1 MRENLEMCRPLEEG
15 QEIINLSRPIKET
28 GHLQILY
35 GNIAPGGCVGKIT
48 GKEGLSFTGPA
59 RVFDSEED
67 MLSSLTEN
75 LESLRVSIL
84 RTFSRTISPLSDNF
98 LTQPQCN
105 WLARFLSEIRMLRLN
120 QSLI

>member
-1 MRENLEMCRPLEEG
+1 MCRPLEDG
-15 QEIINLSRPIKET
+15 QEVINLSRPIKET

-35 GNIAPGGCVGKIT
+35 GNVAPGGCVGKIT

-75 LESLRVSIL
+75 LESLRV
-84 RTFSRTISPLSDNF
+84 RPY
-98 LTQPQCN
+98 
-105 WLARFLSEIRMLRLN
+105 
-120 QSLI
+120 

>member
-75 LESLRVSIL
+75 LESLRVSIPQS
-84 RTFSRTISPLSDNF
+84 FPVHHH
-98 LTQPQCN
+98 QPQCK
-105 WLARFLSEIRMLRLN
+105 FLVQFVTYISKPCMN
-120 QSLI
+120 TT